1 MEANKNAL
9 SIFALGGINE
19 IGKNMYVV
27 QYADDII
34 IIDCGGKFPDESL
47 LGIDLI
53 IPDITYL
60 EENKDKIR
68 ALIVTHGHEDHIGG
82 IPYFL
87 KKLNVPIYATR
98 FTLGLIE
105 LKLNEHK
112 LKRDTKLV
120 TIDSNS
126 KVDLGNIQVSF
137 FRVSHSIPDCLG
149 IVLHTPEGNVVHT
162 GDFKFD
168 LTPENNQY
176 SDIHKMAK
184 IGQDSVIALLSESTN
199 AERSGL
205 TPTERTVG
213 GHLLEAFRKAQG
225 KIFISTFASNVNRV
239 QQVVEACIKTNR
251 KLALLGRSM
260 VNVKDVALERGYLQA
275 PEGMLIEAQEVD
287 KMAPEKVAILC
298 TGSQGEPMAALSR
311 LSSGNFRDVAIYP
324 GDTVIL
330 AASPIPGNEK
340 DVSRIID
347 NLFQLGANVIYGSG
361 SSTGMH
367 VSGHG
372 YQEDLKLMLTLM
384 KPTYFIPI
392 HGEYRM
398 LHHHR
403 LLAESVGVEKG
414 NTFIIKN
421 GDVVDIENSVA
432 RQTRE
437 VPSGDTYVDGMGVGD
452 VGEIILRD
460 RKQLSE
466 DGMLVV
472 VLTISKRDRKIIQGP
487 DTITRGFVFV
497 KNSEDLINEVN
508 RLVKKTVNDMQTE
521 NIRQWN
527 IIKQSIKKSVGQYLY
542 AQTKRKPMIL
552 PIFIE
557 I

>member
-1 MEANKNAL
+1 MKSTENSL
-9 SIFALGGINE
+9 SILALGGINE

-27 QYADDII
+27 QYEDDIF

-60 EENKDKIR
+60 EENQDKIK

-87 KKLNVPIYATR
+87 RKINVPIYATR

-105 LKLNEHK
+105 LKLDEHR
-112 LKRDTKLV
+112 LRGDTKLI
-120 TIDSNS
+120 TIDSES
-126 KVDLGNIQVSF
+126 RLEFEKVDISF
-137 FRVSHSIPDCLG
+137 FKVSHSIPDCLG
-149 IVLHTPEGNVVHT
+149 IVFHTPEGIVVHT

-168 LTPENNQY
+168 LTPANNQF
-176 SDIHKMAK
+176 SDIHKMAQL
-184 IGQDSVIALLSESTN
+184 GQQGVLVLISESTN
-199 AERSGL
+199 AERKGL
-205 TPTERTVG
+205 TPSEQMVG
-213 GHLLEAFRKAQG
+213 SHMDEAFIKARG

-239 QQVVEACIKTNR
+239 QQVVESALKTNR

-260 VNVKDVALERGYLQA
+260 VNVVDVAIERGYLNV
-275 PEGMLIEAQEVD
+275 PEGMIIEASEVD
-287 KMAPEKVAILC
+287 KLPSEKVAILC
-298 TGSQGEPMAALSR
+298 TGSQGEPLAALSR
-311 LSSGNFRDVAIYP
+311 LASGNYRDVAIYP

-340 DVSRIID
+340 DVSKIID
-347 NLFQLGANVIYGSG
+347 NLFQLGAKVIYGSG
-361 SSTGMH
+361 STTGMH

-403 LLAESVGVEKG
+403 VLGESVGVDKG

-421 GDVVDIENSVA
+421 GDVVDIKNGAA
-432 RQTRE
+432 RQTRS
-437 VPSGDTYVDGMGVGD
+437 VPAGDTYVDGIGVGD
-452 VGEIILRD
+452 VGDIVLRD

-466 DGMLVV
+466 DGMLVIV
-472 VLTISKRDRKIIQGP
+472 ITISKGDRKIISGP
-487 DTITRGFVFV
+487 DTITRGFVYARDSDELL
-497 KNSEDLINEVN
+497 KEVN
-508 RLVKKTVNDMQTE
+508 RLVKKTVNDLQAE

-527 IIKQSIKKSVGQYLY
+527 VIKQNIKKSVGQYLF

-552 PIFIE
+552 PIIIE

>member
-1 MEANKNAL
+1 LSGNEKIL
-9 SIFALGGINE
+9 SIFALGGVNE

-27 QYADDII
+27 QYSNDIF

-60 EENKDKIR
+60 EENRDKIR

-82 IPYFL
+82 IPYLL
-87 KKLNVPIYATR
+87 KKINIPVYATR

-105 LKLNEHK
+105 LKLEEHRI
-112 LKRDTKLV
+112 KRETKLV
-120 TIDSNS
+120 QIDSES
-126 KVDLGNIQVSF
+126 VLELGEVKVSF
-137 FRVSHSIPDCLG
+137 FRTSHSIPDCLG
-149 IVLHTPEGNVVHT
+149 IVFHTPEGNVVHT

-168 LTPENNQY
+168 LTPVNDQY
-176 SDIHKMAK
+176 SDIHKMAE
-184 IGQDSVIALLSESTN
+184 IGRKGVLVLLSESTN
-199 AERSGL
+199 AERGGL
-205 TPTERTVG
+205 SPTEQMVSS
-213 GHLLEAFRKAQG
+213 HMDEAFMRATG
-225 KIFISTFASNVNRV
+225 KVIISTFASNVNRV
-239 QQVVEACIKTNR
+239 QQVVDAAIKTNR

-260 VNVKDVALERGYLQA
+260 VNVVSVAIERGYLKV
-275 PEGMLIEAQEVD
+275 PEGMLIEAHEVYD
-287 KMAPEKVAILC
+287 MDPENVAILC
-298 TGSQGEPMAALSR
+298 TGSQGEPMAALAR
-311 LSSGNFRDVAIYP
+311 LSTGNFRDVSIFP

-330 AASPIPGNEK
+330 AASPIPGNER

-347 NLFQLGANVIYGSG
+347 NLFQLGAKVIYGSG
-361 SSTGMH
+361 STTGMH

-398 LHHHR
+398 LHHHQT
-403 LLAESVGVEKG
+403 LAESVGVEKG

-421 GDVVDIENSVA
+421 GEVVDIENSIA
-432 RQTRE
+432 RQTRN

-452 VGEIILRD
+452 VGEIVLRD

-466 DGMLVV
+466 DGMLVI
-472 VLTISKRDRKIIQGP
+472 VLTINKHDRKIISGP
-487 DTITRGFVFV
+487 DTISRGFVYTR
-497 KNSEDLINEVN
+497 NSDELLREVN
-508 RLVKKTVNDMQTE
+508 RLVKHAATDLQE
-521 NIRQWN
+521 ANIRQWKVM
-527 IIKQSIKKSVGQYLY
+527 KQNIKKAVGQYLF
-542 AQTKRKPMIL
+542 AQTKRRPMIL
-552 PIFIE
+552 PIIIE

>member
-1 MEANKNAL
+1 MRTNQNSL

-19 IGKNMYVV
+19 IGKNMYVIE
-27 QYADDII
+27 YSNDIV

-82 IPYFL
+82 IPYL
-87 KKLNVPIYATR
+87 LRKLNVPIYATR

-105 LKLNEHK
+105 LKLEEHR
-112 LKRDTKLV
+112 LKRDTKLI
-120 TIDSNS
+120 TIDSDS
-126 KVDLGNIQVSF
+126 SLELGKINVSF
-137 FRVSHSIPDCLG
+137 FKVSHSIPDCLG
-149 IVLHTPEGNVVHT
+149 IVFQTPEGNVVHT

-168 LTPENNQY
+168 LTPANNQY
-176 SDIHKMAK
+176 SDIHKMAE
-184 IGQDSVIALLSESTN
+184 IGRKGVLALISESTN
-199 AERSGL
+199 AERTGL
-205 TPTERTVG
+205 TPSERMVG
-213 GHLLEAFRKAQG
+213 DHMYEAFMKAKG

-239 QQVVEACIKTNR
+239 QQVVEAAIKTNR

-260 VNVKDVALERGYLQA
+260 VNVVSVAIERGYLKI
-275 PEGMLIEAQEVD
+275 PDGMLIEAREVD
-287 KMAPEKVAILC
+287 KLDPERVVILC
-298 TGSQGEPMAALSR
+298 TGSQGEPMAALAR
-311 LSSGNFRDVAIYP
+311 LASGNYRDVAIYP

-330 AASPIPGNEK
+330 AASPISGNER

-347 NLFQLGANVIYGSG
+347 NLFQLGAKVIYGSG
-361 SSTGMH
+361 STTGMH

-392 HGEYRM
+392 HGEFRM

-403 LLAESVGVEKG
+403 LLAESVGVEEG

-421 GDVVDIENSVA
+421 GDVVDIENTTA
-432 RQTRE
+432 RQTRKI
-437 VPSGDTYVDGMGVGD
+437 PSGDTYVDGMGVGD
-452 VGEIILRD
+452 VGEIVLRD

-466 DGMLVV
+466 DGMLVIV
-472 VLTISKRDRKIIQGP
+472 ITINKTNRKLVSGP
-487 DTITRGFVFV
+487 DTISRGFVYV
-497 KNSEDLINEVN
+497 RDSDDLLNEIN
-508 RLVKKTVNDMQTE
+508 RLVERTVMDLQE
-521 NIRQWN
+521 ANIREWN
-527 IIKQSIKKSVGQYLY
+527 VMKQNIKKSVGQYLY
-542 AQTKRKPMIL
+542 THTKRKPMIL
-552 PIFIE
+552 PIIIE